1 VTRIREADAADAG
14 SIAALLTLLGY
25 PTDAAKARVRLARL
39 SSNPLACVLV
49 ADEGGRAVGLAA
61 AHVLPVI
68 ERDHGTYR
76 LTALVVDG
84 SARRRG
90 LGRSLVEHVEA
101 EARKHGCDR
110 IEVTTDTSRPE
121 AQRFYER
128 LGFQDSPQRF
138 LKHLRPTG

>member
-1 VTRIREADAADAG
+1 MTRIRAADAADAG
-14 SIAALLTLLGY
+14 SIAALLTHLGY

-49 ADEGGRAVGLAA
+49 ADEGGRVVGLAA
-61 AHVLPVI
+61 AHVLPLI

-90 LGRSLVEHVEA
+90 LGSLA
-101 EARKHGCDR
+101 GRARG
-110 IEVTTDTSRPE
+110 SRG
-121 AQRFYER
+121 AQTR
-128 LGFQDSPQRF
+128 L
-138 LKHLRPTG
+138 